1 MSAHLP
7 AGAED
12 LTKAPALAEDL
23 SKAIAGRSPNMQE
36 PQEEFFFSI
45 LWDLGSSTYL
55 GVLWLSWLRRP
66 RYT

>member
-7 AGAED
+7 VGAED

-36 PQEEFFFSI
+36 PQEEFFNPVGPWVI
-45 LWDLGSSTYL
+45 HVPW
-55 GVLWLSWLRRP
+55 RP
-66 RYT
+66 LAVMAEAT

>member
-7 AGAED
+7 VGAED

-36 PQEEFFFSI
+36 PQEEFVQSCGT
-45 LWDLGSSTYL
+45 LGHPRTLASS
-55 GVLWLSWLRRP
+55 GCHG
-66 RYT
+66 